1 MKRALLA
8 LLLLLACESGKE
20 EKRALAQLSS
30 RNAKERAEAVK
41 ALASRAADGDV
52 FAALAKKVEDGAPA
66 VRIEAAA
73 ALLASRRADAP
84 DAVAPLL
91 RDPDDSVRIAAVR
104 ALGSHCDDRARAYL
118 RLAFAHGGGA
128 VRAEVV
134 QALLACGTRLEEVL
148 GKEESERRRKALAQI
163 GAGNAAQR
171 AHGARELG
179 LLGRDE
185 DAKALLPLLEEK
197 DGVVVAAA
205 ARALGDA
212 GVTAA
217 AAKIAALLKE
227 QGEVAAAAAEALLA
241 LRAQATA
248 REALERLAKTDG
260 EEAVAAAAA
269 LAADGRA
276 CAVALEA
283 ARPRAA
289 AMLAKDCDSAS
300 FAVRL
305 EKGGHREA
313 LLSALMASRGRAPQ
327 LERPLSTLLRGGD
340 RDVRLPQLALRHR
353 VAAAALVEALR
364 TEQTARARQIAARP
378 REPYQGSAAEIAQ
391 ASGSPDKEKYDR
403 LMARLKERSGGEA
416 SKAGAAAR
424 LSELLQGGHA
434 DRRDFIAAALRAAL
448 ALRARGAD
456 KLAASFA
463 QDPDPV
469 IAAAARGE
477 TESPVSPPSAPPLA
491 DPRIAIW
498 SEDGAAR
505 VQACSRAGPDL
516 ESARRTLAAFDP
528 ERRVRLACTAPEETA
543 PRK

>member
-1 MKRALLA
+1 MRRALLA
-8 LLLLLACESGKE
+8 LLLLLACEPSKE
-20 EKRALAQLSS
+20 QKRALLQLSS
-30 RNAKERAEAVK
+30 RSAKERAEAVK

-52 FAALAKKVEDGAPA
+52 FAALSKKVEDAAPA
-66 VRIEAAA
+66 VRIETAA
-73 ALLASRRADAP
+73 ALLASRRGDAP

-91 RDPDDSVRIAAVR
+91 RDPDDSVRVAAVR

-118 RLAFAHGGGA
+118 RLAFAHSGGA
-128 VRAEVV
+128 VRAETV
-134 QALLACGTRLEEVL
+134 QALLACGARPEEVL

-163 GAGNAAQR
+163 GAGNAAQK

-185 DAKALLPLLEEK
+185 DAKALLPLLEER

-212 GVTAA
+212 GAVAA
-217 AAKIAALLKE
+217 APKIAALLKE

-241 LRAQATA
+241 LRAQGTA
-248 REALERLAKTDG
+248 REALERLAKADG
-260 EEAVAAAAA
+260 DEAVAAAAA
-269 LAADGRA
+269 LAADGRT
-276 CAVALEA
+276 CAVALDA

-289 AMLAKDCDSAS
+289 ALLAKECDSEP

-313 LLSALMASRGRAPQ
+313 LLSALMASRGQAPA
-327 LERPLSTLLRGGD
+327 LERPLSKLLRSGD

-364 TEQTARARQIAARP
+364 REQTARARETAARP
-378 REPYQGSAAEIAQ
+378 REPDEGSAAKIAP
-391 ASGSPDKEKYDR
+391 ASGTPDKEKYDR
-403 LMARLKERSGGEA
+403 LMARLEERSGAQA

-424 LSELLQGGHA
+424 LGELLQGGRVDH
-434 DRRDFIAAALRAAL
+434 RDFIAAALRAAL
-448 ALRARGAD
+448 ALHARGGD
-456 KLAASFA
+456 KVAALFA
-463 QDPDPV
+463 QDPDPI

-477 TESPVSPPSAPPLA
+477 AESLASAPPPA
-491 DPRIAIW
+491 DARIAIW
-498 SEDGAAR
+498 SEDGAVRAE
-505 VQACSRAGPDL
+505 ACSRAGSDL
-516 ESARRTLAAFDP
+516 NSARRTLATFDP
-528 ERRVRLACTAPEETA
+528 ERRVRVACGAPEETA